1 MLAIILNTVHF
12 GMAYSLC
19 KVQRGC
25 YFFMDKVFTTL
36 GENISQKIAPALYE
50 KILEFHIQC
59 LFEESY
65 TDIHVSS
72 PYV

>member
-1 MLAIILNTVHF
+1 MLATIMSTVQF
-12 GMAYSLC
+12 GITYSLY

-25 YFFMDKVFTTL
+25 YFFLDKVFNTL
-36 GENISQKIAPALYE
+36 GENISQRISPTLYE
-50 KILEFHIQC
+50 KILEFHIQM